1 MPTSEEALRQRIEAR
16 RKNQPAVGKQQEADS
31 PGILIEMRGWAD
43 ALFFAFLLALFIRM
57 YVFELFMIPTGSMTP
72 TLIGDEARNVCE
84 YDWDGDGQ
92 LDIVVAVPHRPI
104 QVHLRDKDGLFS
116 TLLYLHNADD
126 AVRQRFERQVQLSRG
141 RRDMIMVNKF
151 SYWFTPPERGD
162 IVVFKVPDRPNPNN
176 RSAHQ
181 PFDVTKPVYIKRAV
195 GLPGETLT
203 VQPVETPTRHAVGDP
218 GRLTPDEF
226 GGIEEIHH
234 ARAFL
239 ADGEPVLDY
248 PFTRLQHFPPPAV
261 PVPSEQQDPHVIEIP
276 EDSVAM
282 LGDNQTSSSDSRYWG
297 PVPLSHVRG
306 RAIIRYYPLRTIGLL
321 NDDT

>member
-1 MPTSEEALRQRIEAR
+1 MPSAEEALRQRIEAR
-16 RKNQPAVGKQQEADS
+16 RKNQPAAGKEQGQES
-31 PGILIEMRGWAD
+31 PGILVEMRGWAD

-72 TLIGDEARNVCE
+72 ALIGDEARYVCE
-84 YDWDGDGQ
+84 YDWDEDGQ
-92 LDIVVAVPHRPI
+92 LDIVVAVPHHPI
-104 QVHLRDKDGLFS
+104 QVHLKDENGLYS
-116 TLLYLHNADD
+116 KLLYLTGHDD

-162 IVVFKVPDRPNPNN
+162 IVVFKVPDRPNPFDA
-176 RSAHQ
+176 SANQ
-181 PFDVTKPVYIKRAV
+181 PFDTSKPVYIKRAV

-203 VQPVETPTRHAVGDP
+203 IQPVEAPARHAVGDP
-218 GRLTPDEF
+218 GRITPDEF
-226 GGIEEIHH
+226 GGIEEVYTS
-234 ARAFL
+234 RPML
-239 ADGEPVLDY
+239 ADGKPITEY
-248 PFTRLQHFPPPAV
+248 PFSRLHHFPR
-261 PVPSEQQDPHVIEIP
+261 PSTSGPKEYQDPQVIKVP

-306 RAIIRYYPLRTIGLL
+306 RAIFRYYPLRTIGLL